1 MTDPRF
7 VDVHILQAMPFS
19 NLNRDDM
26 GAPKDLSYGGSRRV
40 RVSSQCYKRSTRK
53 ELTEIAPD
61 MDFGERSRQHGRV
74 IADELV
80 NKHGWPELTARI
92 AVQDMIKPLGEKEKG
107 SSSGNADEDKDAST
121 RRGKKGKAD
130 ENADPMAGLDTN
142 VLLYLNK
149 DDLDR
154 FIALAQ
160 ANRETYQKVADDTT
174 DPQQTPRVQRSKPD
188 KAKWERTL
196 LQVLKEHT
204 GAGLALFGRM
214 IAALPE
220 GRIDGASQVA
230 HAFTTHTAKLE
241 VDYFTAVDDIATGK
255 ANAGSGHLDT
265 AEYAGGVFYRYATL
279 DLEELTENL
288 TAKDDVAKL
297 ASMFVQAFALA
308 VPSGKR
314 TSTAPHTLPAIAYVS
329 LRSDR
334 PVNLAAAFETPVEK
348 RTDKDGRRISTSG
361 YLPGSLEALGEH
373 LVCMEEFLGT
383 DGRVWHGHAAT
394 APKPMVNK
402 GIGAEV
408 EGFGERMPLP
418 GLLSELES
426 TLGAGR

>member
-1 MTDPRF
+1 MTNPRF
-7 VDVHILQAMPFS
+7 VNIHILQAMPFS

-26 GAPKDLSYGGSRRV
+26 GAPKDLSYGGTRRV

-53 ELTEIAPD
+53 ELQAGAPD

-74 IADELV
+74 IAEELT
-80 NKHGWPELTARI
+80 NKHDWPELTARI
-92 AVQDMIKPLGEKEKG
+92 AAQDMIKPLGEKEKG
-107 SSSGNADEDKDAST
+107 GASEGSQDKDTST
-121 RRGKKGKAD
+121 KRAKKGKAD
-130 ENADPMAGLDTN
+130 NTDPIAAMDTS

-149 DDLDR
+149 SDLDR

-160 ANRETYQKVADDTT
+160 ANREIYQKAADQATDTE
-174 DPQQTPRVQRSKPD
+174 QTPRVQRSKSE
-188 KAKWERTL
+188 KNKWERTL
-196 LQVLKEHT
+196 LHVLKEHT

-255 ANAGSGHLDT
+255 ASAGSGHLDT

-279 DLEELTENL
+279 DIEELAESL
-288 TAKDDVAKL
+288 TAAADVARL
-297 ASMFVQAFALA
+297 AGMFVQAFALA

-314 TSTAPHTLPAIAYVS
+314 TSTAPHTLPALAYVS

-348 RTDKDGRRISTSG
+348 RTDANGNRTSASG

-373 LVCMEEFLGT
+373 LVCMDGFLGT
-383 DGRVWHGHAAT
+383 GGRVWHAHAAT
-394 APKPMVNK
+394 TPKELVNK
-402 GIGAEV
+402 GTGTV

-418 GLLSELES
+418 DLLSALEGK
-426 TLGAGR
+426 LGARR

>member
-1 MTDPRF
+1 MANPRF
-7 VDVHILQAMPFS
+7 VDIHILQTMPFS

-26 GAPKDLSYGGSRRV
+26 GAPKDLSYGGTRRV

-53 ELTEIAPD
+53 ELNAVAPD

-74 IADELV
+74 IAEELI

-92 AVQDMIKPLGEKEKG
+92 AAQDMIKPLGEREKG
-107 SSSGNADEDKDAST
+107 GSSNGGDEDKSPST
-121 RRGKKGKAD
+121 KRGKKGKED
-130 ENADPMAGLDTN
+130 EADPIAALDTN

-149 DDLDR
+149 NDLDR

-160 ANRETYQKVADDTT
+160 ASRETYQKTAEEAADS
-174 DPQQTPRVQRSKPD
+174 QQTPKVQRSKQE
-188 KAKWERTL
+188 KTKWERTL

-255 ANAGSGHLDT
+255 ASAGSGHLDT

-279 DLEELTENL
+279 DLEELAQNL
-288 TAKDDVAKL
+288 TAKDDVARL
-297 ASMFVQAFALA
+297 AGMFVQAFALA

-314 TSTAPHTLPAIAYVS
+314 TSTAPHTLPALAYIS
-329 LRSDR
+329 LRADR
-334 PVNLAAAFETPVEK
+334 PVNLAAAFETPVEE
-348 RTDKDGRRISTSG
+348 RIGTQGNGAGASG

-383 DGRVWHGHAAT
+383 GGRVWHGHAAT
-394 APKPMVNK
+394 TPKELVNK
-402 GIGAEV
+402 GVGESS
-408 EGFGERMPLP
+408 GFGKRMSLP
-418 GLLSELES
+418 DLLGTLEDE
-426 TLGAGR
+426 LGADR